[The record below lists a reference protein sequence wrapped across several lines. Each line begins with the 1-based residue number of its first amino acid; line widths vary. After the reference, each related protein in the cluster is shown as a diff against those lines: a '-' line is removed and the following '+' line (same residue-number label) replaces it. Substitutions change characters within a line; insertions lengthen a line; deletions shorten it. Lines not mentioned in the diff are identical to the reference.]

1 MEDLDFVTEPE
12 KKLVYDPAVAKA
24 FFQSCGTP
32 VKALKGTT
40 LFVEHT
46 PGDKVY
52 FIAVGEV
59 SLSLAGRNID
69 ISRTGEVIGEM
80 STIAETPRAATAV
93 ARTDCILIGL
103 AREQFFEALQRQ
115 PEFAL
120 MLMRMMLARLRL
132 ALSILRMRGGVASND
147 SGNTSRIIDDK
158 LLKSIEAA
166 LPATARSRFP
176 KDRVILVE
184 GGTGTYMYVVR
195 EGGVSIAIK
204 GTVIETIG
212 AGSIFGEMSLV
223 DDAPRAASATA
234 TSDCTLLAIDRAAFT
249 ELIKSNPA
257 FGLELLKNVSERLR
271 YLNAQRK

>member
-12 KKLVYDPAVAKA
+12 KKRVYDPAVARA

-32 VKALKGTT
+32 VKAIKGAT

-46 PGDKVY
+46 PGDKIY

-59 SLSLAGRNID
+59 SLSLNGKNID
-69 ISRTGEVIGEM
+69 ISRAGEVIGEM
-80 STIAETPRAATAV
+80 STIAGTPRAATAM

-103 AREQFFEALQRQ
+103 AREQFFEALQQQ
-115 PEFAL
+115 PEFSL

-132 ALSILRMRGGVASND
+132 ALSILRMRGGVAGND
-147 SGNTSRIIDDK
+147 SGNTSRVIDDK
-158 LLKSIEAA
+158 LLKSIESA
-166 LPATARSRFP
+166 LPAAARSRFP

-184 GGTGTYMYVVR
+184 GGTGTNMYVVR
-195 EGGVSIAIK
+195 EGGVAIAIK
-204 GTVIETIG
+204 GIVIETIG
-212 AGSIFGEMSLV
+212 VGGIFGEMSLV
-223 DDAPRAASATA
+223 DDAPRAASAAA
-234 TSDCTLLAIDRAAFT
+234 TSDCTLLAIDHAAFT
-249 ELIKSNPA
+249 ELIKSNPG